1 MMMAKTEVAVLG
13 AGFSATATIINLLEH
28 LPPEK
33 SVAVASA
40 DSSFGLGTAYST
52 TDDGHRLNV
61 SAARMSLYADRP
73 DHLVEWLDR
82 EGHPYGP
89 EDFVPRKLYG
99 KYIQDSLSKS
109 LQQQDNRARVTFL
122 GAEAIDCEQL
132 DCEAQRFS
140 LGNGRSIE
148 ARHSVLCLGGTP
160 AGLPIP
166 PDAVDPAARP
176 YISVNAWGDNWLERT
191 DPQDTVFLLGSGLTM
206 IDQVLSLKR
215 QGHEGR
221 IHVLSR
227 HGLTPRPHIVP
238 RSHPTEPVLTPGAH
252 PLSEMLHIL
261 RRETRDAADWR
272 SVIDGLR
279 PVTQSL
285 WQKLDEQERRRFFR
299 HANAWWSVHRHRMAP
314 QIAEAFHDME
324 RSGQV
329 EVHAGWLQAIREYQG
344 QARIAY
350 RDRHTGTLKQVS
362 AAHFVNCT
370 GIEKCSISKVPLLK
384 KMSAKAMIAPDPM
397 GLGLALSPQ
406 SELITPD
413 GSTITSAYAMGPMA
427 VGQFFEIFAVPDIRV
442 QARKVA
448 EKIALAA

>member
-1 MMMAKTEVAVLG
+1 
-13 AGFSATATIINLLEH
+13 
-28 LPPEK
+28 
-33 SVAVASA
+33 
-40 DSSFGLGTAYST
+40 
-52 TDDGHRLNV
+52 
-61 SAARMSLYADRP
+61 
-73 DHLVEWLDR
+73 
-82 EGHPYGP
+82 
-89 EDFVPRKLYG
+89 
-99 KYIQDSLSKS
+99 
-109 LQQQDNRARVTFL
+109 VTFF
-122 GAEAIDCEQL
+122 GAEAIDCERL
-132 DCEAQRFS
+132 DCEGQVFH
-140 LGNGRSIE
+140 LGNGKSVE

-160 AGLPIP
+160 ASLPIP
-166 PDAVDPAARP
+166 PEAVDPAARRH
-176 YISVNAWGDNWLERT
+176 ISVNAWGDNWLERT
-191 DPQDTVFLLGSGLTM
+191 DPKDTLFLLGSGLTM

-227 HGLTPRPHIVP
+227 HGLTPRPHVVP

-261 RRETRDAADWR
+261 RRETREVADWR

-279 PVTQSL
+279 PVTQTL
-285 WQKLDEQERRRFFR
+285 WQKLNAEERARFFR

-314 QIAEAFHDME
+314 EIAAAFHDME
-324 RSGQV
+324 KSGQV

-350 RDRHTGTLKQVS
+350 RDRHTGTFKQVS

-397 GLGLALSPQ
+397 GLGLALSPE
-406 SELITPD
+406 SELISPD
-413 GSTITSAYAMGPMA
+413 GATITSAYAMGPMA

>member
-1 MMMAKTEVAVLG
+1 MAKSEVAVLG

-33 SVAVASA
+33 SVSVAGA
-40 DSSFGLGTAYST
+40 DGSFGLGTAYST
-52 TDDGHRLNV
+52 VDEGHRLNV

-82 EGHPYGP
+82 EGHPFGP

-99 KYIQDSLSKS
+99 SYIQQSLSSS
-109 LQQQDNRARVTFL
+109 LQQQDNRARVTFH
-122 GAEAIDCEQL
+122 GAEAIDCERL
-132 DCEAQRFS
+132 DCEAQVFS
-140 LGNGRSIE
+140 LGNGKSIE
-148 ARHSVLCLGGTP
+148 ARHTVFCLGGTP

-166 PDAVDPAARP
+166 PDAVETAARP
-176 YISVNAWGDNWLERT
+176 YISVNAWGDNWLERI
-191 DPQDTVFLLGSGLTM
+191 DPRDTIFMLGSGLTM

-215 QGHEGR
+215 QGHEGQ

-227 HGLTPRPHIVP
+227 HGLTPLPHIVP
-238 RSHPTEPVLTPGAH
+238 RSHPVDPVLTPGAH
-252 PLSEMLHIL
+252 ALSEMLHIL
-261 RRETRDAADWR
+261 RRETRNAADWR
-272 SVIDGLR
+272 AVIDGLR
-279 PVTQSL
+279 PATQSV
-285 WQKLDEQERRRFFR
+285 WQKLTSAERHRFFR

-314 QIAEAFHDME
+314 EIADAFHDMQ

-329 EVHAGWLQAIREYQG
+329 HVHAGWLQKIREYHG

-350 RDRHTGTLKQVS
+350 LDRHTGTLKQVS

-384 KMSAKAMIAPDPM
+384 KMSAKGMIAADPM
-397 GLGLALSPQ
+397 GLGLAITPQ
-406 SELITPD
+406 SELLSAD
-413 GSTITSAYAMGPMA
+413 GATITNAYAMGPMA

-448 EKIALAA
+448 EKISLAA

>member
-1 MMMAKTEVAVLG
+1 MVKTDVAVLG

-33 SVAVASA
+33 SVAVAGA
-40 DSSFGLGTAYST
+40 DHGFGLGTAYST
-52 TDDGHRLNV
+52 GDDGHRLNV

-73 DHLVEWLDR
+73 DHLVAWLES
-82 EGHPYGP
+82 EGHPFGP

-109 LQQQDNRARVTFL
+109 LQQQDNRARVSFL
-122 GAEAIDCEQL
+122 GAEAIDCERF
-132 DCEAQRFS
+132 DCEAQVFH
-140 LGNGRSIE
+140 LANGQSVE
-148 ARHSVLCLGGTP
+148 ASHSVFCLGGTP
-160 AGLPIP
+160 AGLPLAQ
-166 PDAVDPAARP
+166 DAIDREARP
-176 YISVNAWGDNWLERT
+176 YISINAWGSDWLRKVGAK
-191 DPQDTVFLLGSGLTM
+191 DTIFLLGSGLTM

-215 QGHEGR
+215 QGHEGE

-227 HGLTPRPHIVP
+227 HGLTPLPHVVP
-238 RSHPTEPVLTPGAH
+238 RSHPGGPVLTPGDH
-252 PLSEMLHIL
+252 SLSDMLHIL
-261 RRETRDAADWR
+261 RRRTRDVADWR
-272 SVIDGLR
+272 SVVDGLR
-279 PVTQSL
+279 PVTQAL
-285 WQKLDEQERRRFFR
+285 WQKLTTEQRHRFFR
-299 HANAWWSVHRHRMAP
+299 HANAWWSIHRHRMAP
-314 QIAEAFHDME
+314 EIAEAFDDM
-324 RSGQV
+324 RKSGQV
-329 EVHAGWLQAIREYQG
+329 HVHAGWLQAIREYQG

-384 KMSAKAMIAPDPM
+384 KMSAKAMIAADPM

-406 SELITPD
+406 SELIAAD
-413 GSTITSAYAMGPMA
+413 GNTVTSAYAMGPMA

-448 EKIALAA
+448 EKIARAA

>member
-1 MMMAKTEVAVLG
+1 
-13 AGFSATATIINLLEH
+13 
-28 LPPEK
+28 
-33 SVAVASA
+33 
-40 DSSFGLGTAYST
+40 
-52 TDDGHRLNV
+52 
-61 SAARMSLYADRP
+61 MSLYADRP
-73 DHLVEWLDR
+73 GHLVDWLDR
-82 EGHPYGP
+82 EGHAYGP

-99 KYIQDSLSKS
+99 KYIQDSLWKS

-132 DCEAQRFS
+132 DCDVQMFS
-140 LGNGRSIE
+140 LGNGGSIE

-160 AGLPIP
+160 ASLPIP
-166 PDAVDPAARP
+166 AEAVDPAARP
-176 YISVNAWGDNWLERT
+176 YISVNAWGDNWLERV
-191 DPQDTVFLLGSGLTM
+191 DPKDTIFLLGSGLTM

-215 QGHEGR
+215 QGHEGQ

-227 HGLTPRPHIVP
+227 HGLTPRSHVMP

-261 RRETRDAADWR
+261 RQETREVADWR
-272 SVIDGLR
+272 AVIDGLR
-279 PVTQSL
+279 PVTQTL
-285 WQKLDEQERRRFFR
+285 WQKLDAEERRRFFR

-314 QIAEAFHDME
+314 EIAEAFHDME

-329 EVHAGWLQAIREYQG
+329 AVHAGWLQAIRCYQG

-384 KMSAKAMIAPDPM
+384 KMSAKAMIAADPM
-397 GLGLALSPQ
+397 GLGLALSPK
-406 SELITPD
+406 SELISPD
-413 GSTITSAYAMGPMA
+413 GRTITSAYAMGPMA

-442 QARKVA
+442 QARNVA